1 MPEPMPDPPAAAG
14 TINDEQDTSTMVR
27 RLALVVFLEW
37 LGAGAIIPLFPL
49 FLKDHGASPSLIGL
63 TMSAFFLAGLLT
75 QFPAGRLADRI
86 GRRPV
91 LVGGLFVYA
100 GACLACMLPVSTWG
114 FIALRFI
121 QGGAAGAVEVASLA
135 LVSSNVPIERRG
147 RAISRIF
154 SAQLAGTAVGP
165 LLGSVAGVHHMSLL
179 FLATAMACTVAAIPV
194 LTSST
199 IRSHDVIHVH
209 HEPLVRLVMSRA
221 LLGAV
226 FGAIT
231 LGLGIGVYEACWTLL
246 LNDRGASSAIIAL
259 SWTAFSVPY
268 VFFVRA
274 AGWFADHWDRRA
286 LAALGLLV
294 SVSFCIAY
302 PFVTSIPILLA
313 MGFLESMGFAFALP
327 SLQAMMTEGRT
338 PRELGRV
345 QGIYASSQT
354 GAIALASAV
363 AGVLFGMH
371 MFLPFL
377 VSAGLGLLLTLALLV
392 TWAPLDGHAHHEAPT
407 TGS

>member
-1 MPEPMPDPPAAAG
+1 MPEPAPAEPNVAVE
-14 TINDEQDTSTMVR
+14 TPDEQATSTMVR

-49 FLKDHGASPSLIGL
+49 YLKQHGASPSLIGL

-91 LVGGLFVYA
+91 LIGGLILYA
-100 GACLACMLPVSTWG
+100 AACLAFILPLSAWG
-114 FIALRFI
+114 FIALRFV

-135 LVSSNVPIERRG
+135 LVSSNVPIEKRG

-165 LLGSVAGVHHMSLL
+165 LLGAVAGVRHMPLL
-179 FLATAMACTVAAIPV
+179 FIATALACSAAAIPV

-199 IRSHDVIHVH
+199 IKAHDVVHVH
-209 HEPLVRLVMSRA
+209 HQKLVRLVMSRA
-221 LLGAV
+221 LLGAI
-226 FGAIT
+226 FGALT

-246 LNDRGASSAIIAL
+246 LHDRGGSSLVIAL

-274 AGWFADHWDRRA
+274 AGWFADHWDRRM

-294 SVSFCIAY
+294 SVGFCMAY
-302 PFVTSIPILLA
+302 PFVTSIPVLLA
-313 MGFLESMGFAFALP
+313 MGFIESVGFSFALP

-345 QGIYASSQT
+345 QGVYASSQT

-363 AGVLFGMH
+363 AGVLFGIH
-371 MFLPFL
+371 LFLPFL
-377 VSAGLGLLLTLALLV
+377 VSGGIGLILTAALLIA
-392 TWAPLDGHAHHEAPT
+392 WAPLEGHAHHSPEA
-407 TGS
+407 GD

>member
-1 MPEPMPDPPAAAG
+1 MPESTPAQPAA
-14 TINDEQDTSTMVR
+14 TPDEQATNIMVR

-49 FLKDHGASPSLIGL
+49 YLKHHGASPSLIGL
-63 TMSAFFLAGLLT
+63 TMSAFFLAGLVT

-91 LVGGLFVYA
+91 LIGGLMLYA
-100 GACLACMLPVSTWG
+100 AACLAFILPLSAWG
-114 FIALRFI
+114 FIALRFV

-135 LVSSNVPIERRG
+135 LVSSNVPIEKRG

-165 LLGSVAGVHHMSLL
+165 LLGAIAGVQHMALL
-179 FLATAMACTVAAIPV
+179 FIATAIACTGAAIPV

-199 IRSHDVIHVH
+199 IKSHDIVH
-209 HEPLVRLVMSRA
+209 SSHEPLVRLVMSRA

-226 FGAIT
+226 FGALA

-246 LNDRGASSAIIAL
+246 LHDRGGSSLIIAL

-274 AGWFADHWDRRA
+274 AGWFADHWDRRM
-286 LAALGLLV
+286 LAAVGLLV
-294 SVSFCIAY
+294 SVGFCMAY

-313 MGFLESMGFAFALP
+313 MGFLESVGFSFALP
-327 SLQAMMTEGRT
+327 SLQAMMTESRT

-345 QGIYASSQT
+345 QGVYASSQT
-354 GAIALASAV
+354 GAIALSSAV

-371 MFLPFL
+371 QFLPFI
-377 VSAGLGLLLTLALLV
+377 VSGGIGLLLTVALLIA
-392 TWAPLDGHAHHEAPT
+392 WAPLDGHAHHSVPPEAL
-407 TGS
+407 S